1 MDLQL
6 ILRVIWRFKLIVGV
20 GVLLALALAFL
31 SYYKVSPS
39 GDPKLAPRQSETWES
54 LSTIFV
60 TSRGFPWGSTGSPNE
75 PVPTTGDGAE
85 AAGDGEKAA
94 AKVGPD
100 PVHLTA
106 LAALYIRLATSDP
119 VIKEMEKS
127 GPVEGELQAY
137 PVASDDSGRGTQL
150 PMLTLAAQATGPG
163 EARELAD
170 RHRRAFIR
178 YIERQQ
184 ASAGIP
190 SNERVVLQT
199 VREPTE
205 AELLVGRK
213 KSRPM
218 IVLVAVLIVTLGL
231 AFTLENL
238 RPRVRVVPGQESY
251 DGPSALPLDASRRA
265 G

>member
-6 ILRVIWRFKLIVGV
+6 ILRVIWRYKLIVGI
-20 GVLLALALAFL
+20 GVVLAFALAFL

-39 GDPKLAPRQSETWES
+39 GDPKLAPRQAETWES

-60 TSRGFPWGSTGSPNE
+60 TSRGFPWGSTGAPNA
-75 PVPTTGDGAE
+75 P
-85 AAGDGEKAA
+85 AA
-94 AKVGPD
+94 ADSADATGTAEQPPAEVGPD

-127 GPVEGELQAY
+127 GPVDGELQAF
-137 PVASDDSGRGTQL
+137 PVASDDSGRGTEL
-150 PMLTLAAQATGPG
+150 PMLTLSAQATGPE
-163 EARELAD
+163 EAKALAD
-170 RHRRAFIR
+170 RHRKAFIR

-184 ASAGIP
+184 AGAGIP
-190 SNERVVLQT
+190 SDERVVLQT

-205 AELLVGRK
+205 PELLVGRK
-213 KSRPM
+213 KTRPM

-238 RPRVRVVPGQESY
+238 RPRVRVLPGQESY
-251 DGPSALPLDASRRA
+251 DGPSALPLEANRRA